1 MMQLSK
7 NFWLSEFTKSDTAI
21 RQGID
26 NSPEPEH
33 LVALAHLC
41 CAVLQP
47 VRDALGPI
55 KVTSGY
61 RSLALNRAIG
71 GSQGSQH
78 SKGEA
83 ADIECFGPTSN
94 LDLAK
99 WIVQNVNYD
108 QMILEHWDG
117 VDPKSGWIH
126 VSARVTGNRKQ
137 QLRAF
142 KRNGKTVYEPVDVMR
157 L

>member
-1 MMQLSK
+1 MQLSK

-21 RQGID
+21 RQVID

-94 LDLAK
+94 IDLMK
-99 WIVQNVNYD
+99 WIVQNCEFD
-108 QMILEHWDG
+108 QAIAEFVDPN
-117 VDPKSGWIH
+117 DPKSGWIH
-126 VSARVTGNRKQ
+126 VSARVGNNRKQ

-142 KRNGKTVYEPVDVMR
+142 KRNGKTVYEPVDV
-157 L
+157 LKL